1 MRSDYARLFK
11 VLDGYAKNHHECFL
25 AELDLH
31 EETDEYVVCF
41 RPIRTSVDSVSRYAC
56 RYLRMEISEAREII
70 RAGMLPVSVAN
81 LLDEQLPPLSVGDE
95 ARCQILQ
102 IDRYT

>member
-31 EETDEYVVCF
+31 KKADEYVVCF
-41 RPIRTSVDSVSRYAC
+41 RPIRTSVT
-56 RYLRMEISEAREII
+56 
-70 RAGMLPVSVAN
+70 
-81 LLDEQLPPLSVGDE
+81 Q
-95 ARCQILQ
+95 
-102 IDRYT
+102 